1 MSRAVTLVV
10 LFVVALVAGCASTP
24 PPASRV
30 APAADLSAALD
41 AARDFAAVYDPEDIL
56 VIFDLDNTL
65 LTMNGDLGS
74 NQWYDWQSD
83 LRDQPGCVPER
94 VNELLATQGSLYF
107 AGSMKPTQDNTA
119 AIVRRLQEEDFRVMI
134 LTSRGLDF
142 RLTTFRELR
151 RNNLDFSHSGIPM
164 DKDSRFD
171 NLTYFGNKG
180 RPVLYED
187 GVFMVAGQDKGIMLE
202 TLLQRSDWVWPDA
215 IVAID
220 DTADKITAL
229 KTNLDDLGIPYRL
242 FRYSGMDEAVS
253 HFDPETA
260 ARDWERIKDSLQT
273 IQQVMGNDNYQLPEQ
288 MADPACTN

>member
-1 MSRAVTLVV
+1 MARGVSWGFVFAVV
-10 LFVVALVAGCASTP
+10 LVSGCASTP

-30 APAADLSAALD
+30 APAADLSAALE

-65 LTMNGDLGS
+65 LTMSGDLGS
-74 NQWYDWQSD
+74 NQWYEWQSEM
-83 LRDQPGCVPER
+83 RDQPGCVPER

-107 AGSMKPTQDNTA
+107 AGSMKPTQDDTA
-119 AIVRRLQEEDFRVMI
+119 AIIRRLQEEEFRVMV

-142 RLTTFRELR
+142 RLSTFRELR
-151 RNNLDFSHSGIPM
+151 RNNLDFSRSGIPM
-164 DKDSRFD
+164 DKNSRFD

-202 TLLQRSDWVWPDA
+202 TLLQRSDWIWPDA
-215 IVAID
+215 VVAMD

-229 KTNLDDLGIPYRL
+229 KSNLDDLGIPYRL
-242 FRYSGMDEAVS
+242 FRYTGMDETVAR
-253 HFDPETA
+253 FDPEA
-260 ARDWERIKDSLQT
+260 AAHDWDRIKDSLQT

-288 MADPACTN
+288 MLDPACTD